1 MENNQ
6 DNMLREINNDNLT
19 PKKKKLINEDG
30 FFEVTEDCSHPDH
43 VCKCGQQ
50 VLNEF

>member
-30 FFEVTEDCSHPDH
+30 FFQVENEEVNISD
-43 VCKCGQQ
+43 QQ